1 MKSAVLNG
9 NDLVIDEVQNAQ
21 ALDLLE
27 KTKDCRNI
35 LFSVSLE
42 NGEVLELPVQ
52 LSRVLE
58 AVIETAAQGGRTSFS
73 SVPSELTPAAAA
85 RLLGVSRP
93 TLMKIIADG
102 KIPSHKV
109 GTHTR
114 INTDDLLAYKAIRE
128 VSRSRAVEEMRE
140 LSDLIGDF

>member
-1 MKSAVLNG
+1 MKSAVLSG

-21 ALDLLE
+21 AQDLLE
-27 KTKDCRNI
+27 KTKDCRKL
-35 LFSVSLE
+35 LFMVSLE
-42 NGEVLELPVQ
+42 NGEVVELPAQ
-52 LSRVLE
+52 LSRVVE

-73 SVPSELTPAAAA
+73 SVPTELTSAAAA

-93 TLMKIIADG
+93 TLMKLIEDRQIR
-102 KIPSHKV
+102 SHKV

-114 INTDDLLAYKAIRE
+114 IKTDDLLAYKAERAD
-128 VSRSRAVEEMRE
+128 SRAQAVEEMRE